1 MVNDFIKNKCEY
13 GIDIYLY
20 NKTILEDIINLLNI
34 ENLDINLVIDIVNK
48 LADFIQY
55 NNSKYESSKAFKLLA
70 DLLVNIIEEFNTL
83 KVNEEINLENIITKL
98 KLSMLE
104 LKREIIDIKVNVYF
118 YGKDK
123 YNILHKSLN
132 SEVMIIRDI
141 NEYLNKDIETNYRT
155 IDILILSEETV
166 EADFEFELYF
176 NDVIYY
182 DREMNYLFNISE
194 KIYYSNYDYN
204 YLTNAIEE
212 SKSKDVESI
221 VVGNSYPLTG
231 IDASILD
238 LKSVSMALSSQD
250 LYYSYKLAEL
260 VINNNENIKRC
271 IIGGGYYLVNHDL
284 SKSKNEDA
292 INRVKNVYYP
302 ILKDKHNSETVD
314 IIKIP
319 ELKQYIDNKVIR
331 YIFDLNYLDKYF
343 NRLIYSSNKN
353 YFNENRTREKNNML
367 SGTSLESIS
376 EDDKYRLGAVRAF
389 QHNKL
394 SKYVKTTDAYIR
406 IFEDFIKFLESKNIE
421 VVIVIFPNTK
431 YYNEFLDK
439 TFEIEF
445 YRIIDRFRSKNFK
458 LIDFSREGGFEEK
471 DFIDFD
477 HMSELGA
484 NKITN
489 MINNILKYEK
499 RVNC

>member
-1 MVNDFIKNKCEY
+1 MVNSFMKNKSEY
-13 GIDIYLY
+13 GIEIYLS
-20 NKTILEDIINLLNI
+20 NKLILDNIINLLNR

-55 NNSKYESSKAFKLLA
+55 NNSKYESSKAFNLLA

-83 KVNEEINLENIITKL
+83 KVNEEIDLENIITKL

-104 LKREIIDIKVNVYF
+104 LKRDIIDIKVNIYF

-141 NEYLNKDIETNYRT
+141 NEYLNKDIELNYRT
-155 IDILILSEETV
+155 IDILILSEETA

-212 SKSKDVESI
+212 SKSEGTESI

-238 LKSVSMALSSQD
+238 LNSVSMALSSQD

-271 IIGGGYYLVNHDL
+271 IIGGGYYLVYHDM
-284 SKSKNEDA
+284 SRSKNEDA

-319 ELKQYIDNKVIR
+319 ELKQYTDNKVIR
-331 YIFDLNYLDKYF
+331 YIFDLDYLDKYF
-343 NRLIYSSNKN
+343 NKLIYKSNKK
-353 YFNENRTREKNNML
+353 YFNENMPREENNML
-367 SGTSLESIS
+367 AGISLDNIS
-376 EDDKYRLGAVRAF
+376 EDDKYRLGEARAS

-394 SKYVKTTDAYIR
+394 SKYVKTTDDYMR
-406 IFEDFIKFLESKNIE
+406 IFADFINFLESKGIE
-421 VVIVIFPNTK
+421 IVIVIFPNTK
-431 YYNEFLDK
+431 YYNKFLDK
-439 TFEIEF
+439 KYENEF
-445 YRIIDRFRSKNFK
+445 YRIIDTFKDKKFK

-489 MINNILKYEK
+489 MINNILKCEK